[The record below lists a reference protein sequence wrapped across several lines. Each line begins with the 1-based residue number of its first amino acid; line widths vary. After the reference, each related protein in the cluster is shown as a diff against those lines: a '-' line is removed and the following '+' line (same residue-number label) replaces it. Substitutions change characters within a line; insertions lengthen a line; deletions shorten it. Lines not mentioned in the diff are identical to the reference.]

1 MTSTQKK
8 MQKKGD
14 VTAKSPGFAG
24 AAKSPGFAGLGSRQ
38 RKSKEFLIIGAQGML
53 GRHLVDEFSHRKIPF
68 CAVGREL
75 DVCDLEAVK
84 GLLSAPW
91 NGVINATAY
100 TNVEQAETE
109 EGTKTAFDVNAAA
122 VWNMAKIACEN
133 GYPFIHYSTDYV
145 FGQGGAEAEREGV
158 DGSCVRGA
166 EAEGE
171 DAGGSCARGDTAA
184 VATFQ
189 PRKTTDL
196 THPVNAYARSKDCGE
211 KLALAMHPKGAYI
224 VRCAWLY
231 GLYGRNFVKTMVK
244 LAKDGKSPQVVDDQI
259 GQPTYAKDVARQT
272 ILLLRGGF
280 RLGFGMPQMQGS
292 ARGLTLQERFFC
304 SVVRRGLLKGQ
315 RQQA

>member
-1 MTSTQKK
+1 
-8 MQKKGD
+8 MQSKNDKHTKRCKKGD
-14 VTAKSPGFAG
+14 AT
-24 AAKSPGFAGLGSRQ
+24 AKSPGFAGLGSRQ

-91 NGVINATAY
+91 SGVINATAY

-145 FGQGGAEAEREGV
+145 FGQGGAEAERGWTEA
-158 DGSCVRGA
+158 VRVELKRREKTRA
-166 EAEGE
+166 EAKRRVDAGGSGVKGSG
-171 DAGGSCARGDTAA
+171 AGGSCARGDTAA

-189 PRKTTDL
+189 PRKTTDP

-224 VRCAWLY
+224 MRCAWLY

-244 LAKDGKSPQVVDDQI
+244 LAKDRKSPQVVDDQI

-272 ILLLRGGF
+272 ILLLRGG
-280 RLGFGMPQMQGS
+280 S
-292 ARGLTLQERFFC
+292 AWDLACHKCRAVH
-304 SVVRRGLLKGQ
+304 VV
-315 RQQA
+315 

>member
-1 MTSTQKK
+1 
-8 MQKKGD
+8 
-14 VTAKSPGFAG
+14 
-24 AAKSPGFAGLGSRQ
+24 
-38 RKSKEFLIIGAQGML
+38 ML

-145 FGQGGAEAEREGV
+145 FGQGGKRAEGEGV
-158 DGSCVRGA
+158 GGSCVRGA
-166 EAEGE
+166 EADRSRACESEAEGV
-171 DAGGSCARGDTAA
+171 DAGGSGVKGSGAGGSGAGGDIAA

-189 PRKTTDL
+189 PRKTTDP

-244 LAKDGKSPQVVDDQI
+244 LATDGKSPQVVDDQI

-272 ILLLRGGF
+272 ILLLRGG
-280 RLGFGMPQMQGS
+280 S
-292 ARGLTLQERFFC
+292 AWDLACHKCRAVH
-304 SVVRRGLLKGQ
+304 VV
-315 RQQA
+315 